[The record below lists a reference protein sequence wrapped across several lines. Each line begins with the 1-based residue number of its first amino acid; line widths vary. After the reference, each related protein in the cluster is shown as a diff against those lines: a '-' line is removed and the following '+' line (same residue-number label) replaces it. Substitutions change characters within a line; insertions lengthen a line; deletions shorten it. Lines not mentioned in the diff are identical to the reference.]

1 MNGIFLINKEANWT
15 SFDICAKI
23 RRMFNTKKVGHSGTL
38 DPFAEGLM
46 IVCLGQA
53 TKIIPFLEHYN
64 KTYEATIKLG
74 EETDTL
80 DNTGNIIDKKEVLD
94 YSLEEINQVL
104 NSFLGKSQQIPPM
117 YSALKH
123 DGVPLYSL
131 AREGIEI
138 ERAARDIEIYN
149 IELIEYQKP
158 FLTFKC
164 QVSKGTYIR
173 TLAKDIASK
182 LSTVGHL
189 VKLKRTNIDKFDLS
203 MTKNVNDLT
212 INDSFSIVNILSN
225 LEKIKVNKEMEMKIR
240 NGSKLSL
247 KGEDII
253 LLVDENDN
261 ALAIYEKKE
270 DGNYYSKRGL
280 FDANNNI

>member
-15 SFDICAKI
+15 SFDICAKVK
-23 RRMFNTKKVGHSGTL
+23 RLFNTKKVGHSGTL

-64 KTYEATIKLG
+64 KTYLATIKLG

-80 DNTGNIIDKKEVLD
+80 DNTGNIIDKKDVLN
-94 YSLEEINQVL
+94 YSLEEIKNVL

-138 ERAARDIEIYN
+138 ERKPRDIEIFS
-149 IELIEYQKP
+149 IELIEYNKP

-164 QVSKGTYIR
+164 KVSKGTYIR
-173 TLAKDIASK
+173 TLAKDIAIK

-189 VKLKRTNIDKFDLS
+189 VKLIRTNIDKFDLN
-203 MTKNVNDLT
+203 MAKKVNELT
-212 INDSFSIVNILSN
+212 INDSISIVEMLTLPTLIVDNEI
-225 LEKIKVNKEMEMKIR
+225 EKKIR
-240 NGSKLSL
+240 NGNKLSL
-247 KGEDII
+247 QGKNI
-253 LLVDENDN
+253 LLLVNEKKE

-270 DGNYYSKRGL
+270 DGYYYSKRGL

>member
-23 RRMFNTKKVGHSGTL
+23 KRLFNTKKVGHSGTL

-53 TKIIPFLEHYN
+53 TKIIPFLENYN
-64 KTYEATIKLG
+64 KTYLATIKLG

-80 DNTGNIIDKKEVLD
+80 DNTGNIIDKKDVLN
-94 YSLEEINQVL
+94 YSIEELKNVL

-138 ERAARDIEIYN
+138 ERKPRNIEIFS
-149 IELIEYQKP
+149 IELIEYNKP

-164 QVSKGTYIR
+164 KVSKGTYIR
-173 TLAKDIASK
+173 TLAKDIAIK

-189 VKLKRTNIDKFDLS
+189 VKLIRTNIDKFDLN
-203 MTKNVNDLT
+203 MAKKVNELT
-212 INDSFSIVNILSN
+212 INDSISIVEMLTLPTLIVDNEI
-225 LEKIKVNKEMEMKIR
+225 EKKIR
-240 NGSKLSL
+240 NGNKLSL
-247 KGEDII
+247 QGKNM
-253 LLVDENDN
+253 LLLINEKKE

-270 DGNYYSKRGL
+270 DGYYYSKRGL

>member
-15 SFDICAKI
+15 SFDICAKVK
-23 RRMFNTKKVGHSGTL
+23 RLFNTKKVGHSGTL

-53 TKIIPFLEHYN
+53 TKIIPFLENYN
-64 KTYEATIKLG
+64 KTYLATIKLG

-80 DNTGNIIDKKEVLD
+80 DNTGNIIDKKDVLN
-94 YSLEEINQVL
+94 YSLEELKKVL

-138 ERAARDIEIYN
+138 ERKPRNIEIFS
-149 IELIEYQKP
+149 IELIEYNKP

-164 QVSKGTYIR
+164 KVSKGTYIR
-173 TLAKDIASK
+173 TLAKDIAIK
-182 LSTVGHL
+182 LSTVGYL
-189 VKLKRTNIDKFDLS
+189 VKLIRTNIDKFDLN
-203 MTKNVNDLT
+203 MAKKVNELT
-212 INDSFSIVNILSN
+212 INDSISIVEMLTLPTLIVDNEI
-225 LEKIKVNKEMEMKIR
+225 EKKIR
-240 NGSKLSL
+240 NGNKLSL
-247 KGEDII
+247 QGKNM
-253 LLVDENDN
+253 LLLINEKKE

-270 DGNYYSKRGL
+270 DGYYYSKRGL

>member
-203 MTKNVNDLT
+203 MAKNVNDLT

-261 ALAIYEKKE
+261 ALEI
-270 DGNYYSKRGL
+270 
-280 FDANNNI
+280 

>member
-15 SFDICAKI
+15 SFDICAKVK
-23 RRMFNTKKVGHSGTL
+23 RLFNTKKVGHSGTL

-64 KTYEATIKLG
+64 KTYLATIKLG

-80 DNTGNIIDKKEVLD
+80 DNTGNIIDKKDVLN
-94 YSLEEINQVL
+94 YSLEEIKKVL

-117 YSALKH
+117 FSALKH

-138 ERAARDIEIYN
+138 ERKPRDIEIFS
-149 IELIEYQKP
+149 IELIEYNKP

-164 QVSKGTYIR
+164 KVSKGTYIR
-173 TLAKDIASK
+173 TLAKDIAIK

-189 VKLKRTNIDKFDLS
+189 VKLIRTNIDKFDLN
-203 MTKNVNDLT
+203 MAKKVNELT
-212 INDSFSIVNILSN
+212 INDSISIVEMLTLPTLIVDKEI
-225 LEKIKVNKEMEMKIR
+225 EKKIR
-240 NGSKLSL
+240 NGNKLSL
-247 KGEDII
+247 QGKNM
-253 LLVDENDN
+253 LLLINEKKE

-270 DGNYYSKRGL
+270 DGYYYSKRGL

>member
-15 SFDICAKI
+15 SFDICAKVK
-23 RRMFNTKKVGHSGTL
+23 RLFNTKKVGHSGTL

-53 TKIIPFLEHYN
+53 TKIIPFLENYN
-64 KTYEATIKLG
+64 KTYLATIKLG

-80 DNTGNIIDKKEVLD
+80 DNTGNIIDKKDVLN
-94 YSLEEINQVL
+94 YSLEEIKNVL

-117 YSALKH
+117 FSALKH

-138 ERAARDIEIYN
+138 ERKPRNIEIFS
-149 IELIEYQKP
+149 IELIEYNKP

-164 QVSKGTYIR
+164 KVSKGTYIR
-173 TLAKDIASK
+173 TLAKDIAIK

-189 VKLKRTNIDKFDLS
+189 VKLIRTNIDKFDLN
-203 MTKNVNDLT
+203 MAKKVNELT
-212 INDSFSIVNILSN
+212 INDSISIVEMLTLPTLIVDNEI
-225 LEKIKVNKEMEMKIR
+225 EKMIR
-240 NGSKLSL
+240 NGNKLSL
-247 KGEDII
+247 QGKNI
-253 LLVDENDN
+253 LLLVNEKKE

-270 DGNYYSKRGL
+270 DGYYYSKRGL

>member
-15 SFDICAKI
+15 SFDICAKVK
-23 RRMFNTKKVGHSGTL
+23 RLFNTKKVGHSGTL

-64 KTYEATIKLG
+64 KTYLATIKLG

-80 DNTGNIIDKKEVLD
+80 DNTGNIIDKKDVLN
-94 YSLEEINQVL
+94 YSLEEIKNVL

-117 YSALKH
+117 FSALKH

-138 ERAARDIEIYN
+138 ERKPRDIEIFS
-149 IELIEYQKP
+149 IELIEYNKP

-164 QVSKGTYIR
+164 KVSKGTYIR
-173 TLAKDIASK
+173 TLAKDIAIK

-189 VKLKRTNIDKFDLS
+189 VKLIRTNIDKFDLN
-203 MTKNVNDLT
+203 MAKKVNELT
-212 INDSFSIVNILSN
+212 INDSISIVEMLTLPTLIVDNEI
-225 LEKIKVNKEMEMKIR
+225 EKKIR
-240 NGSKLSL
+240 NGNKLSL
-247 KGEDII
+247 QGKNI
-253 LLVDENDN
+253 LLLVNEKNE

-270 DGNYYSKRGL
+270 DGYYYSKRGL

>member
-80 DNTGNIIDKKEVLD
+80 DNTGTIIDKKEVLD

-182 LSTVGHL
+182 LFTVGHL

-203 MTKNVNDLT
+203 MAKNVNDLT

-240 NGSKLSL
+240 NGTKLSL

-280 FDANNNI
+280 FDANDNI

>member
-80 DNTGNIIDKKEVLD
+80 DNTGNIIYKKEVLD

>member
-15 SFDICAKI
+15 SFDICAKVK
-23 RRMFNTKKVGHSGTL
+23 RLFNTKKVGHSGTL

-64 KTYEATIKLG
+64 KTYLATIKLG

-80 DNTGNIIDKKEVLD
+80 DNTGNIIDKKDVLN
-94 YSLEEINQVL
+94 YSLEEIKNVL

-117 YSALKH
+117 FSALKH

-138 ERAARDIEIYN
+138 ERKPRDIEIFS
-149 IELIEYQKP
+149 IELIEYNKP

-164 QVSKGTYIR
+164 KVSKGTYIR
-173 TLAKDIASK
+173 TLAKDIAIK

-189 VKLKRTNIDKFDLS
+189 VKLIRTNIDKFDLN
-203 MTKNVNDLT
+203 MAKKVNELT
-212 INDSFSIVNILSN
+212 INDSISIVEMLTLPTLIVDNEI
-225 LEKIKVNKEMEMKIR
+225 EKKIR
-240 NGSKLSL
+240 NGNKLSL
-247 KGEDII
+247 QGKNI
-253 LLVDENDN
+253 LLLVSEKNE

-270 DGNYYSKRGL
+270 DGYYYSKRGL

>member
-15 SFDICAKI
+15 SFDICAKVK
-23 RRMFNTKKVGHSGTL
+23 RLFNTKKVGHSGTL

-64 KTYEATIKLG
+64 KTYLATIKLG

-80 DNTGNIIDKKEVLD
+80 DNTGNIIDKKDVLN
-94 YSLEEINQVL
+94 YSLEEIKNVL

-117 YSALKH
+117 FSALKH

-138 ERAARDIEIYN
+138 ERKPRDIEIFS
-149 IELIEYQKP
+149 IELIEYNNP

-164 QVSKGTYIR
+164 KVSKGTYIR
-173 TLAKDIASK
+173 TLAKDIAIK

-189 VKLKRTNIDKFDLS
+189 VKLIRTNIDKFDLN
-203 MTKNVNDLT
+203 MAKKVNELT
-212 INDSFSIVNILSN
+212 INCLYMV
-225 LEKIKVNKEMEMKIR
+225 
-240 NGSKLSL
+240 
-247 KGEDII
+247 
-253 LLVDENDN
+253 
-261 ALAIYEKKE
+261 
-270 DGNYYSKRGL
+270 KRCY
-280 FDANNNI
+280 F

>member
-15 SFDICAKI
+15 SFDICAKVK
-23 RRMFNTKKVGHSGTL
+23 RLFNTKKVGHSGTL

-53 TKIIPFLEHYN
+53 TKIIPFLENYN
-64 KTYEATIKLG
+64 KTYLATIKLG

-80 DNTGNIIDKKEVLD
+80 DNTGNIIDKKDVLN
-94 YSLEEINQVL
+94 YSLEELKNVL

-138 ERAARDIEIYN
+138 ERKPRNIEIFS
-149 IELIEYQKP
+149 IELIEYNKP

-164 QVSKGTYIR
+164 KVSKGTYIR
-173 TLAKDIASK
+173 TLAKDIAIK

-189 VKLKRTNIDKFDLS
+189 VKLIRTNIDKFDLN
-203 MTKNVNDLT
+203 MAKNVNELT
-212 INDSFSIVNILSN
+212 INDSISIVEMLTLPTLIVDNEI
-225 LEKIKVNKEMEMKIR
+225 EKKIR
-240 NGSKLSL
+240 NGNKLSL
-247 KGEDII
+247 QGKNM
-253 LLVDENDN
+253 LLLINEKKE

-270 DGNYYSKRGL
+270 DGYYYSKRGL

>member
-15 SFDICAKI
+15 SFDICAKVK
-23 RRMFNTKKVGHSGTL
+23 RLFNTKKVGHSGTL

-53 TKIIPFLEHYN
+53 TKIIPFLENYN
-64 KTYEATIKLG
+64 KTYLATIKLG

-80 DNTGNIIDKKEVLD
+80 DNTGNIIDKKDVLN
-94 YSLEEINQVL
+94 YSLEELKNVL

-117 YSALKH
+117 FSALKH

-138 ERAARDIEIYN
+138 ERKPRNIEIFS
-149 IELIEYQKP
+149 IELIEYNKP

-164 QVSKGTYIR
+164 KVSKGTYIR
-173 TLAKDIASK
+173 TLAKDIAIK

-189 VKLKRTNIDKFDLS
+189 VKLIRTNIDKFDLN
-203 MTKNVNDLT
+203 MAKKVNELT
-212 INDSFSIVNILSN
+212 INDSISIVEMLTLPTLIVDNEI
-225 LEKIKVNKEMEMKIR
+225 EKKIR
-240 NGSKLSL
+240 NGNKLSL
-247 KGEDII
+247 QGKNI
-253 LLVDENDN
+253 LLLVNEKKE

-270 DGNYYSKRGL
+270 DGYYYSKRGL

>member
-15 SFDICAKI
+15 SFDICAKVK
-23 RRMFNTKKVGHSGTL
+23 RLFNTKKVGHSGTL

-64 KTYEATIKLG
+64 KTYLATIKLG

-80 DNTGNIIDKKEVLD
+80 DNTGNIIDKKDVLN
-94 YSLEEINQVL
+94 YSLEELKNVL

-117 YSALKH
+117 FSALKH

-138 ERAARDIEIYN
+138 ERKPRDIEIFS
-149 IELIEYQKP
+149 IELIEYNKP

-164 QVSKGTYIR
+164 KVSKGTYIR
-173 TLAKDIASK
+173 TLAKDIAIK

-189 VKLKRTNIDKFDLS
+189 VKLIRTNIDKFDLN
-203 MTKNVNDLT
+203 MAKKVNELT
-212 INDSFSIVNILSN
+212 INDSISIVEMLTLPTLIVNNEI
-225 LEKIKVNKEMEMKIR
+225 EKKIR
-240 NGSKLSL
+240 NGNKLSL
-247 KGEDII
+247 QGKNM
-253 LLVDENDN
+253 LLLINEKNE

-270 DGNYYSKRGL
+270 DGYYYSKRGL

>member
-15 SFDICAKI
+15 SFDICAKVK
-23 RRMFNTKKVGHSGTL
+23 RLFNTKKVGHSGTL

-53 TKIIPFLEHYN
+53 TKIIPFLEYYN
-64 KTYEATIKLG
+64 KTYLATIKLG

-80 DNTGNIIDKKEVLD
+80 DNTGNIIDKKDVLN
-94 YSLEEINQVL
+94 YSLDQLKNVL

-138 ERAARDIEIYN
+138 ERKPRNIEIFS
-149 IELIEYQKP
+149 IELIEYNKP

-164 QVSKGTYIR
+164 KVSKGTYIR
-173 TLAKDIASK
+173 TLAKDIAIK

-189 VKLKRTNIDKFDLS
+189 VKLIRTNIDKFDLN
-203 MTKNVNDLT
+203 MAKKVNELT
-212 INDSFSIVNILSN
+212 INDSISIVEMLTLPTLIVDNEI
-225 LEKIKVNKEMEMKIR
+225 EKKIR
-240 NGSKLSL
+240 NGNKLSL
-247 KGEDII
+247 QGKNML
-253 LLVDENDN
+253 LLVNEKKE

-270 DGNYYSKRGL
+270 DGYYYSKRGL

>member
-23 RRMFNTKKVGHSGTL
+23 KRLFNTKKVGHSGTL

-53 TKIIPFLEHYN
+53 TKIIPFLENYN
-64 KTYEATIKLG
+64 KTYLATIKLG

-80 DNTGNIIDKKEVLD
+80 DNTGNIIDKKDVLN
-94 YSLEEINQVL
+94 YSIEELKNVL

-138 ERAARDIEIYN
+138 ERKPRNIEIFS
-149 IELIEYQKP
+149 IELIEYNKP

-164 QVSKGTYIR
+164 KVSKGTYIR
-173 TLAKDIASK
+173 TLAKDIAIK

-189 VKLKRTNIDKFDLS
+189 VKLIITNIDKFDLN
-203 MTKNVNDLT
+203 MAKKVNELT
-212 INDSFSIVNILSN
+212 INDSISIVEMLTLPTLIVDNEI
-225 LEKIKVNKEMEMKIR
+225 EKKIR
-240 NGSKLSL
+240 NGNKLSL
-247 KGEDII
+247 QGKNM
-253 LLVDENDN
+253 LLLINEKKE

-270 DGNYYSKRGL
+270 DGYYYSKRGL

>member
-15 SFDICAKI
+15 SFDICAKVK
-23 RRMFNTKKVGHSGTL
+23 RLFNTKKVGHSGTL

-64 KTYEATIKLG
+64 KTYLATIKLG

-80 DNTGNIIDKKEVLD
+80 DNTGNIIDKKDVLN
-94 YSLEEINQVL
+94 YSLEKIKNVL

-117 YSALKH
+117 FSALKH

-138 ERAARDIEIYN
+138 ERKPRDIEIFS
-149 IELIEYQKP
+149 IELIEYNKP

-164 QVSKGTYIR
+164 KVSKGTYIR
-173 TLAKDIASK
+173 TLAKDIAIK

-189 VKLKRTNIDKFDLS
+189 VKLIRTNIDKFDLN
-203 MTKNVNDLT
+203 MAKKVNELT
-212 INDSFSIVNILSN
+212 INDSISIVEMLTLPTLIVDNEI
-225 LEKIKVNKEMEMKIR
+225 EKKIR
-240 NGSKLSL
+240 NGNKLSL
-247 KGEDII
+247 QGKNI
-253 LLVDENDN
+253 LLLVNEKKE

-270 DGNYYSKRGL
+270 DEYYYSKRGL

>member
-15 SFDICAKI
+15 SFDICAKVK
-23 RRMFNTKKVGHSGTL
+23 RLFNTKKVGHSGTL

-53 TKIIPFLEHYN
+53 TKIIPFLENYN
-64 KTYEATIKLG
+64 KTYLATIKLG

-80 DNTGNIIDKKEVLD
+80 DNTGNIIDKKDVLN
-94 YSLEEINQVL
+94 YSLEELKNVL

-138 ERAARDIEIYN
+138 ERKPRNIEIFS
-149 IELIEYQKP
+149 IELIEYNKP

-164 QVSKGTYIR
+164 KVSKGTYIR
-173 TLAKDIASK
+173 TLAKDIAIK

-189 VKLKRTNIDKFDLS
+189 VKLIRTNIDKFDLN
-203 MTKNVNDLT
+203 MAKKVNELT
-212 INDSFSIVNILSN
+212 INDSISIVEMLTLPTLIVDNEI
-225 LEKIKVNKEMEMKIR
+225 EKKIR
-240 NGSKLSL
+240 NGNKLSL
-247 KGEDII
+247 QGKNM
-253 LLVDENDN
+253 LLLINEKNE

-270 DGNYYSKRGL
+270 DGYYYSKRGL

>member
-15 SFDICAKI
+15 SFDICAKVK
-23 RRMFNTKKVGHSGTL
+23 RLFNTKKVGHSGTL

-53 TKIIPFLEHYN
+53 TKIIPFLEYYN
-64 KTYEATIKLG
+64 KTYLATIKLG

-80 DNTGNIIDKKEVLD
+80 DNTGNIIDKKDVLN
-94 YSLEEINQVL
+94 YSLEEIKNVL

-117 YSALKH
+117 FSALKH

-138 ERAARDIEIYN
+138 ERKPRNIEIFS
-149 IELIEYQKP
+149 IELIEYNKP

-164 QVSKGTYIR
+164 KVSKGTYIR
-173 TLAKDIASK
+173 TLAKDIAIK

-189 VKLKRTNIDKFDLS
+189 VKLIRTNIDKFDLN
-203 MTKNVNDLT
+203 MAKKVNELT
-212 INDSFSIVNILSN
+212 INDSISIVEMLTLPTLIVDNEI
-225 LEKIKVNKEMEMKIR
+225 EKKIR
-240 NGSKLSL
+240 NGNKLSL
-247 KGEDII
+247 QGKNM
-253 LLVDENDN
+253 LLLINEKKE

-270 DGNYYSKRGL
+270 DGYYYSKRGL
-280 FDANNNI
+280 FDANNNV

>member
-15 SFDICAKI
+15 SFDICAKVK
-23 RRMFNTKKVGHSGTL
+23 RLFNTKKVGHSGTL

-53 TKIIPFLEHYN
+53 TKIIPFLEYYN
-64 KTYEATIKLG
+64 KTYLATIKLG

-80 DNTGNIIDKKEVLD
+80 DNTGNIIDKKDVLN
-94 YSLEEINQVL
+94 YSLEEIKNVL

-138 ERAARDIEIYN
+138 ERKPRDIEIFS
-149 IELIEYQKP
+149 IELIEYNKP

-164 QVSKGTYIR
+164 KVSKGTYIR
-173 TLAKDIASK
+173 TLAKDIAIK

-189 VKLKRTNIDKFDLS
+189 VKLIRTNIDKFDLN
-203 MTKNVNDLT
+203 MAKKVNELT
-212 INDSFSIVNILSN
+212 INDSISIVEMLTLPTLIVDKEI
-225 LEKIKVNKEMEMKIR
+225 EKKIR
-240 NGSKLSL
+240 NGNKLSL
-247 KGEDII
+247 HGKNM
-253 LLVDENDN
+253 LLLINEKKE

-270 DGNYYSKRGL
+270 DGYYYSKRGL

>member
-203 MTKNVNDLT
+203 MAKNVNDLT

>member
-15 SFDICAKI
+15 SFDICAKVK
-23 RRMFNTKKVGHSGTL
+23 RLFNTKKVGHSGTL

-64 KTYEATIKLG
+64 KTYLATIKLG

-80 DNTGNIIDKKEVLD
+80 DNTGNIIDKKDVLN
-94 YSLEEINQVL
+94 YSLEEIKNVL

-138 ERAARDIEIYN
+138 ERKPRNIEIFS
-149 IELIEYQKP
+149 IELIEYNKP

-164 QVSKGTYIR
+164 KVSKGTYIR
-173 TLAKDIASK
+173 TLAKDIAIK

-189 VKLKRTNIDKFDLS
+189 VKLIRTNIDKFDLN
-203 MTKNVNDLT
+203 MAKKVNELT
-212 INDSFSIVNILSN
+212 INDSISIVEMLTLPTLIVDNEI
-225 LEKIKVNKEMEMKIR
+225 EKKIR
-240 NGSKLSL
+240 NGNKLSL
-247 KGEDII
+247 QGKNM
-253 LLVDENDN
+253 LLLINEKKE
-261 ALAIYEKKE
+261 ALAIYEKNE
-270 DGNYYSKRGL
+270 DGYYYSKRGL

>member
-15 SFDICAKI
+15 SFDICAKVK
-23 RRMFNTKKVGHSGTL
+23 RLFNTKKVGHSGTL

-64 KTYEATIKLG
+64 KTYLATIKLG

-80 DNTGNIIDKKEVLD
+80 DNTGNIIDKKDVLN
-94 YSLEEINQVL
+94 YSLEEIKNVL

-117 YSALKH
+117 FSALKH

-138 ERAARDIEIYN
+138 ERKPRDIEIFS
-149 IELIEYQKP
+149 IELIEYNKP

-164 QVSKGTYIR
+164 KVSKGTYIR
-173 TLAKDIASK
+173 TLAKDIAIK

-189 VKLKRTNIDKFDLS
+189 VKLIRTNIDKFDLN
-203 MTKNVNDLT
+203 MAKKVNELT
-212 INDSFSIVNILSN
+212 INDSISIVEMLTLPTLIVDNEI
-225 LEKIKVNKEMEMKIR
+225 EKKIR
-240 NGSKLSL
+240 NGNKLSL
-247 KGEDII
+247 QGKNM
-253 LLVDENDN
+253 LLLINEKKE

-270 DGNYYSKRGL
+270 DGYYYSKRGL

>member
-15 SFDICAKI
+15 SFDICAKVK
-23 RRMFNTKKVGHSGTL
+23 RLFNTKKVGHSGTL

-64 KTYEATIKLG
+64 KTYLATIKLG

-80 DNTGNIIDKKEVLD
+80 DNTGNIIDKKDVLN
-94 YSLEEINQVL
+94 YSLEEIKNVL

-138 ERAARDIEIYN
+138 ERKPRDIEIFS
-149 IELIEYQKP
+149 IELIEYNKP

-164 QVSKGTYIR
+164 KVSKGTYIR
-173 TLAKDIASK
+173 TLAKDIAFK

-189 VKLKRTNIDKFDLS
+189 VKLIRTNIDKFDLN
-203 MTKNVNDLT
+203 MAKKVNELT
-212 INDSFSIVNILSN
+212 INDSISIVEMLDLPTLIVDKEI
-225 LEKIKVNKEMEMKIR
+225 EKKIR
-240 NGSKLSL
+240 NGNKLSL
-247 KGEDII
+247 HGKKM
-253 LLVDENDN
+253 LLLINEKKE
-261 ALAIYEKKE
+261 ALAIYERKE
-270 DGNYYSKRGL
+270 DGYYYSKRGL

>member
-15 SFDICAKI
+15 SFDICAKVKKL
-23 RRMFNTKKVGHSGTL
+23 FNTKKVGHSGTL

-53 TKIIPFLEHYN
+53 TKIIPFLENYN
-64 KTYEATIKLG
+64 KTYLATIKLG

-80 DNTGNIIDKKEVLD
+80 DNTGNIIDKKDVLN
-94 YSLEEINQVL
+94 YSIEELKNVL

-138 ERAARDIEIYN
+138 ERKPRNIEIFS
-149 IELIEYQKP
+149 IELIEYNKP

-164 QVSKGTYIR
+164 KVSKGTYIR
-173 TLAKDIASK
+173 TLAKDIAIK

-189 VKLKRTNIDKFDLS
+189 VKLIRTNIDKFDLN
-203 MTKNVNDLT
+203 MAKKVNELT
-212 INDSFSIVNILSN
+212 IYDSISIVEMLTLPTLIVDNEI
-225 LEKIKVNKEMEMKIR
+225 EKKIR
-240 NGSKLSL
+240 NGNKLSL
-247 KGEDII
+247 QGKNM
-253 LLVDENDN
+253 LLLINEKKE

-270 DGNYYSKRGL
+270 DGYYYSKRGL

>member
-15 SFDICAKI
+15 SFDICAKVK
-23 RRMFNTKKVGHSGTL
+23 RLFNTKKVGHSGTL

-64 KTYEATIKLG
+64 KTYLATIKLG

-80 DNTGNIIDKKEVLD
+80 DNTGNIIDKKDVLN
-94 YSLEEINQVL
+94 YSLEEIKNIL

-117 YSALKH
+117 FSALKH

-138 ERAARDIEIYN
+138 ERKPRNIEIFS
-149 IELIEYQKP
+149 IELIEYNKP

-164 QVSKGTYIR
+164 KVSKGTYIR
-173 TLAKDIASK
+173 TLAKDIAIK

-189 VKLKRTNIDKFDLS
+189 VKLIRTNIDKFDLN
-203 MTKNVNDLT
+203 MAKKVNELT
-212 INDSFSIVNILSN
+212 INDSISIVEMLTLPTLIVDNEI
-225 LEKIKVNKEMEMKIR
+225 EKKIR
-240 NGSKLSL
+240 NGNKLSL
-247 KGEDII
+247 HGKNM
-253 LLVDENDN
+253 LLLINEKNE

-270 DGNYYSKRGL
+270 DGYYYSKRGL

>member
-15 SFDICAKI
+15 SFDICAKVK
-23 RRMFNTKKVGHSGTL
+23 RLFNTKKVGHSGTL

-53 TKIIPFLEHYN
+53 TKIIPFLENYN
-64 KTYEATIKLG
+64 KTYLATIKLG

-80 DNTGNIIDKKEVLD
+80 DNTGNIIDKKDVLN
-94 YSLEEINQVL
+94 YSIEELKNVL

-117 YSALKH
+117 FSALKH

-138 ERAARDIEIYN
+138 ERKPRNIEIFS
-149 IELIEYQKP
+149 IELIEYNKP

-164 QVSKGTYIR
+164 KVSKGTYIR
-173 TLAKDIASK
+173 TLAKDIAIK

-189 VKLKRTNIDKFDLS
+189 VKLIRTNIDKFDLN
-203 MTKNVNDLT
+203 MAKKVNELT
-212 INDSFSIVNILSN
+212 INDSISIVEMLTLPTLIVDNEI
-225 LEKIKVNKEMEMKIR
+225 EKKIR
-240 NGSKLSL
+240 NGNKLSL
-247 KGEDII
+247 QGKNM
-253 LLVDENDN
+253 LLLINEKKE

-270 DGNYYSKRGL
+270 DGYYYSKRGL

>member
-15 SFDICAKI
+15 SFDICAKVKKL
-23 RRMFNTKKVGHSGTL
+23 FNTKKVGHSGTL

-53 TKIIPFLEHYN
+53 TKIIPFLENYN
-64 KTYEATIKLG
+64 KTYLATIKLG

-80 DNTGNIIDKKEVLD
+80 DNTGNIIDKKDVLN
-94 YSLEEINQVL
+94 YSLEELKKVL

-138 ERAARDIEIYN
+138 ERKPRNIEIFS
-149 IELIEYQKP
+149 IELIEYNKP

-164 QVSKGTYIR
+164 KVSKGTYIR
-173 TLAKDIASK
+173 TLAKDIAIK

-189 VKLKRTNIDKFDLS
+189 VKLIRTNIDKFDLN
-203 MTKNVNDLT
+203 MAKKVNELT
-212 INDSFSIVNILSN
+212 INDSISIVEMLTLPTLIVDNEI
-225 LEKIKVNKEMEMKIR
+225 EKKIR
-240 NGSKLSL
+240 NGNKLSL
-247 KGEDII
+247 QGKNM
-253 LLVDENDN
+253 LLLINEKKE

-270 DGNYYSKRGL
+270 DGYYYSKRGL

>member
-15 SFDICAKI
+15 SFDICAKVK
-23 RRMFNTKKVGHSGTL
+23 RLFNTKKVGHSGTL

-53 TKIIPFLEHYN
+53 TKIIPFLENYN
-64 KTYEATIKLG
+64 KTYLATIKLG

-80 DNTGNIIDKKEVLD
+80 DNTGNIIDKKDVLN
-94 YSLEEINQVL
+94 YSLEEIKNVL

-138 ERAARDIEIYN
+138 ERKPRDIEIFS
-149 IELIEYQKP
+149 IELIEYNKP

-164 QVSKGTYIR
+164 KVSKGTYIR
-173 TLAKDIASK
+173 TLAKDIAIK

-189 VKLKRTNIDKFDLS
+189 VKLIRTNIDKFDLN
-203 MTKNVNDLT
+203 MAKKVNELT
-212 INDSFSIVNILSN
+212 INDSISIVEMLTLPTLIVDNEI
-225 LEKIKVNKEMEMKIR
+225 EKKIR
-240 NGSKLSL
+240 NGNKLSL
-247 KGEDII
+247 QGKNM
-253 LLVDENDN
+253 LLLINEKKE

-270 DGNYYSKRGL
+270 DGYYYSKRGL

>member
-15 SFDICAKI
+15 SFDICAKVK
-23 RRMFNTKKVGHSGTL
+23 RLFNTKKVGHSGTL

-53 TKIIPFLEHYN
+53 TKIIPFLENYN
-64 KTYEATIKLG
+64 KTYLATIKLG

-80 DNTGNIIDKKEVLD
+80 DNTGNIIDKKDVLN
-94 YSLEEINQVL
+94 YSIEELKNVL

-138 ERAARDIEIYN
+138 ERKPRNIEIFS
-149 IELIEYQKP
+149 IELIEYNKP

-164 QVSKGTYIR
+164 KVSKGTYIR
-173 TLAKDIASK
+173 TLAKDIAIK

-189 VKLKRTNIDKFDLS
+189 VKLIRTNIDKFDLN
-203 MTKNVNDLT
+203 MAKKVNELT
-212 INDSFSIVNILSN
+212 INDSISIVEMLTLPTLIVDNEI
-225 LEKIKVNKEMEMKIR
+225 EKKIR
-240 NGSKLSL
+240 NGDKLSL
-247 KGEDII
+247 QGKNM
-253 LLVDENDN
+253 LLLINEKKE

-270 DGNYYSKRGL
+270 DGYYYSKRGL

>member
-15 SFDICAKI
+15 SFDICAKVK
-23 RRMFNTKKVGHSGTL
+23 RLFNTKKVGHSGTL

-64 KTYEATIKLG
+64 KTYLATIKLG

-80 DNTGNIIDKKEVLD
+80 DNTGNIIDKKDVLN
-94 YSLEEINQVL
+94 YSLEELKNVL

-138 ERAARDIEIYN
+138 ERKPRDIEIFS
-149 IELIEYQKP
+149 IELIEYNKP

-164 QVSKGTYIR
+164 KVSKGTYIR
-173 TLAKDIASK
+173 TLAKDIAIK

-189 VKLKRTNIDKFDLS
+189 VKLIRTNIDKFDLN
-203 MTKNVNDLT
+203 MAKKVNELT
-212 INDSFSIVNILSN
+212 INDSISIVEMLDLPTLIVDNEI
-225 LEKIKVNKEMEMKIR
+225 EKKIR
-240 NGSKLSL
+240 NGNKLSL
-247 KGEDII
+247 QGKNI
-253 LLVDENDN
+253 LLLVNEKKE

-270 DGNYYSKRGL
+270 DGYYYSKRGL

>member
-15 SFDICAKI
+15 SFDICAKVK
-23 RRMFNTKKVGHSGTL
+23 RLFNTKKVGHSGTL

-64 KTYEATIKLG
+64 KTYLATIKLG

-80 DNTGNIIDKKEVLD
+80 DNTGNIIDKKDVLN
-94 YSLEEINQVL
+94 YSLEEIKNVL

-117 YSALKH
+117 FSALKH

-138 ERAARDIEIYN
+138 ERKPRNIEIFS
-149 IELIEYQKP
+149 IELIEYNKP

-164 QVSKGTYIR
+164 KVSKGTYIR
-173 TLAKDIASK
+173 TLAKDIAIK

-189 VKLKRTNIDKFDLS
+189 VKLIRTNIDKFDLN
-203 MTKNVNDLT
+203 MAKKVNELT
-212 INDSFSIVNILSN
+212 INDSISIVEMLTLPTLIVDNEI
-225 LEKIKVNKEMEMKIR
+225 EKKIR
-240 NGSKLSL
+240 NGNKLSL
-247 KGEDII
+247 QGKNI
-253 LLVDENDN
+253 LLLVNEKKE

-270 DGNYYSKRGL
+270 DGYYYSKRGL

>member
-15 SFDICAKI
+15 SFDICAKVK
-23 RRMFNTKKVGHSGTL
+23 RLFNTKKVGHSGTL

-53 TKIIPFLEHYN
+53 TKIIPFLENYN
-64 KTYEATIKLG
+64 KTYLATIKLG

-80 DNTGNIIDKKEVLD
+80 DNTGNIIDKKDVLN
-94 YSLEEINQVL
+94 YSLDQLKNVL

-138 ERAARDIEIYN
+138 ERKPRNIEIFS
-149 IELIEYQKP
+149 IELIEYNKP

-164 QVSKGTYIR
+164 KVSKGTYIR
-173 TLAKDIASK
+173 TLAKDIAIK

-189 VKLKRTNIDKFDLS
+189 VKLIRTNIDKFDLN
-203 MTKNVNDLT
+203 MAKKVNELT
-212 INDSFSIVNILSN
+212 INDSISIVEMLTLPTLIVDNEI
-225 LEKIKVNKEMEMKIR
+225 EKKIR
-240 NGSKLSL
+240 NGNKLSL
-247 KGEDII
+247 QGKNM
-253 LLVDENDN
+253 LLLINEKKE

-270 DGNYYSKRGL
+270 DGYYYSKRGL

>member
-15 SFDICAKI
+15 SFDICAKVK
-23 RRMFNTKKVGHSGTL
+23 RLFNTKKVGHSGTL

-64 KTYEATIKLG
+64 KTYLATIKLG

-80 DNTGNIIDKKEVLD
+80 DNTGNIIDKKDVLN
-94 YSLEEINQVL
+94 YSLEEIKNVL

-117 YSALKH
+117 FSALKH

-138 ERAARDIEIYN
+138 ERKPRDIEIFS
-149 IELIEYQKP
+149 IELIEYNKP

-164 QVSKGTYIR
+164 KVSKGTYIR
-173 TLAKDIASK
+173 TLAKDIAIK

-189 VKLKRTNIDKFDLS
+189 VKLIRTNIDKFDLN
-203 MTKNVNDLT
+203 MAKKDNELT
-212 INDSFSIVNILSN
+212 INDSISIVEMLTLPTLIVDNEI
-225 LEKIKVNKEMEMKIR
+225 EKKIR
-240 NGSKLSL
+240 NGNKLSL
-247 KGEDII
+247 QGKNI
-253 LLVDENDN
+253 LLLVNEKNE

-270 DGNYYSKRGL
+270 DGYYYSKRGL

>member
-1 MNGIFLINKEANWT
+1 MNVIFLINKEANWT
-15 SFDICAKI
+15 SFDICAKVK
-23 RRMFNTKKVGHSGTL
+23 RLFNTKKVGHSGTL

-53 TKIIPFLEHYN
+53 TKIIPFLENYN
-64 KTYEATIKLG
+64 KTYLATIKLG

-80 DNTGNIIDKKEVLD
+80 DNTGNIIDKKDVLN
-94 YSLEEINQVL
+94 YSLEELKKVL

-138 ERAARDIEIYN
+138 ERKPRNIEIFS
-149 IELIEYQKP
+149 IELIEYNKP

-164 QVSKGTYIR
+164 KVSKGTYIR
-173 TLAKDIASK
+173 TLAKDIAIK

-189 VKLKRTNIDKFDLS
+189 VKLIRTNIDKFDLN
-203 MTKNVNDLT
+203 MAKKVNELT
-212 INDSFSIVNILSN
+212 INDSISIVEMLTLPTLIVDNEI
-225 LEKIKVNKEMEMKIR
+225 EKKIR
-240 NGSKLSL
+240 NGNKLSL
-247 KGEDII
+247 QGKNM
-253 LLVDENDN
+253 LLLINEKKE

-270 DGNYYSKRGL
+270 DGYYYSKRGL

>member
-15 SFDICAKI
+15 SFDICAKVK
-23 RRMFNTKKVGHSGTL
+23 RLFNTKKVGHSGTL

-64 KTYEATIKLG
+64 KTYLATIKLG
-74 EETDTL
+74 EEIDTL
-80 DNTGNIIDKKEVLD
+80 DNTGNIIDKKDVLN
-94 YSLEEINQVL
+94 YSLEEIKNVL

-117 YSALKH
+117 FSALKH

-138 ERAARDIEIYN
+138 ERKPRDIEIFS
-149 IELIEYQKP
+149 IELIEYNKP

-164 QVSKGTYIR
+164 KVSKGTYIR
-173 TLAKDIASK
+173 TLAKDIAIK

-189 VKLKRTNIDKFDLS
+189 VKLIRTNIDKFDLN
-203 MTKNVNDLT
+203 MAKKVNELT
-212 INDSFSIVNILSN
+212 INDSISIVEMLTLPTLIVDKEI
-225 LEKIKVNKEMEMKIR
+225 EKKIR
-240 NGSKLSL
+240 NGNKLSL
-247 KGEDII
+247 QGKNM
-253 LLVDENDN
+253 LLLINEKKE

-270 DGNYYSKRGL
+270 DGYYYSKRGL